1 MSKRVLGNTELNIV
15 PVVFGG
21 NVFGW
26 TIDQQQSFKV
36 LDAFVDLG
44 FNAIDTADFYSIWA
58 PDNQGGESE
67 TIIGEWLK
75 QNPSKRDDVV
85 LFTKVGLDMGIPG
98 HKGLSKRWIV
108 QAVEDSLRRLNTEYI
123 DLYFAHWPDEN
134 TPYEETLSA
143 FEQLKQQGKIRAH
156 GTSNLNAVQLQQSID
171 AAKQIQVP
179 HYQVL
184 QPEYNLYD
192 RQGFEQDL
200 KPICL
205 EHNIGVVSY
214 YSLASGFLSG
224 KYHDLE
230 QVKGSKRA
238 DSLSKYFNPRGQR
251 ILNALGTVAV
261 NHQALVADVA
271 LAWILAQPGV
281 TAPIASATTVEQV
294 QSFHNA
300 LSLQLTQEDLDLL
313 NTASSLE
320 L

>member
-1 MSKRVLGNTELNIV
+1 MTKRILGNTQLNIE

-58 PDNQGGESE
+58 PGNQGGESE
-67 TIIGEWLK
+67 RIIGEWLK
-75 QNPSKRDDVV
+75 RNPSKRDDVV

-98 HKGLSKRWIV
+98 HQGLSKRWIE
-108 QAVEDSLRRLNTEYI
+108 QAVEDSLRRLNTDYI
-123 DLYFAHWPDEN
+123 DLYFAHWPDLN

-143 FEQLKQQGKIRAH
+143 FERLKQQGKIRAY
-156 GTSNLNAVQLQQSID
+156 GTSNLDATQLQQSID
-171 AAKQIQVP
+171 AAKQIDVP

-192 RQGFEQDL
+192 REGFEQDL
-200 KPICL
+200 KQICL
-205 EHNIGVVSY
+205 DNEIGVVSY

-224 KYHDLE
+224 KYHNLE
-230 QVKGSKRA
+230 QVKGTKRA
-238 DSLSKYFNPRGQR
+238 DSLTKYFNPRGQR

-261 NHQALVADVA
+261 SHQALVADVA
-271 LAWILAQPGV
+271 LAWILAQPGI
-281 TAPIASATTVEQV
+281 TAPIASATTVEQI
-294 QSFHNA
+294 QSFRNA
-300 LSLQLTQEDLDLL
+300 LSLQLTQEDLNLL
-313 NTASSLE
+313 NTESRIE
-320 L
+320 